1 MKWNRWSLIS
11 SGINIETGKG
21 VGLWEHDTLPRW
33 KVTSIQRQGDHP
45 SQLFFPVDFHD
56 YSLMADLEQARSLF
70 GGMVRFAMSRDA
82 EDADWQRDGDDD
94 TNGGLLE
101 P

>member
-1 MKWNRWSLIS
+1 MQWNCWTLIA
-11 SGINIETGKG
+11 SGANVETGKG

-45 SQLFFPVDFHD
+45 SQLFFPVDFND
-56 YSLMADLEQARSLF
+56 FSLMADLEGARSLF
-70 GGMVRFAMSRDA
+70 AGMVRFAQSRDSH
-82 EDADWQRDGDDD
+82 DAQWSRDDD
-94 TNGGLLE
+94 DDSKGDLLG